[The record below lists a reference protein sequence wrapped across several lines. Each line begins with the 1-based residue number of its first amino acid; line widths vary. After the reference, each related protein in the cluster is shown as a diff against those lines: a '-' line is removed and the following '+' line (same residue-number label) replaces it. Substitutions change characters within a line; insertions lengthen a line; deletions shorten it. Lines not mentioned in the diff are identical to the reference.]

1 MLIGGGLLFS
11 ACNKEKL
18 SDRGSLDK
26 KSASPG
32 ANLYVMPKDLGDAED
47 VTERVEAIWERYD
60 NFIAG
65 S

>member
-1 MLIGGGLLFS
+1 
-11 ACNKEKL
+11 
-18 SDRGSLDK
+18 
-26 KSASPG
+26 
-32 ANLYVMPKDLGDAED
+32 MPKDLGDAED